1 MCREGGVAGCISSG
15 TCFFQF
21 FEFVIGFQSV
31 RVSIGVAD
39 GFSLRGES
47 VGARIVWCIP
57 FENVSCNFLWCF
69 IAFQR
74 DRVVLVVGGGF
85 PFRAASVRV
94 RVVAGLVWE

>member
-1 MCREGGVAGCISSG
+1 M
-15 TCFFQF
+15 
-21 FEFVIGFQSV
+21 
-31 RVSIGVAD
+31 SIGVAD

-74 DRVVLVVGGGF
+74 DRVVLTFVGGF
-85 PFRAASVRV
+85 PFRSESVRV
-94 RVVAGLVWE
+94 RFAGGLVWE